1 MKKRQAKTGA
11 RTKPKAKMDGWAA
24 AEAHGID
31 MNLLEISLRMTPD
44 ERIDANQDAVDLIEA
59 LQAAGRAVVGRD
71 RRARRK

>member
-1 MKKRQAKTGA
+1 VKKS
-11 RTKPKAKMDGWAA
+11 TKHHSKRAPAASEDAWSAA
-24 AEAHGID
+24 AAHGCD

-71 RRARRK
+71 RRARRR

>member
-1 MKKRQAKTGA
+1 
-11 RTKPKAKMDGWAA
+11 
-24 AEAHGID
+24 

-71 RRARRK
+71 RRARRR